1 MKLNTMAAV
10 MTFVSSIENDSLSF
24 YQENAD
30 RYPELKDTFLSWVKE
45 NKRFEK
51 QVKQTYF
58 GVITDTLESNFAFEG
73 LDTDDYDF
81 EPKLLEDAGL
91 ADALQKAGKIEDTIK
106 SFYLKAAQ
114 LSEGLMADIPRLF
127 KKIAKKRED
136 RTSVLVHKFGNLKK
150 I

>member
-10 MTFVSSIENDSLSF
+10 MTSVTRIENDSLLF

-30 RYPELKDTFLSWVKE
+30 KFPELKDIFLSWVKE

-73 LDTDDYDF
+73 LDTDDHDF
-81 EPKLLEDAGL
+81 ELTLSEDAGL
-91 ADALQKAGKIEDTIK
+91 SDTLQKANEMEDAIK
-106 SFYLKAAQ
+106 GFYLKAAQ
-114 LSEGLMADIPRLF
+114 TSEGLMADIPRLF
-127 KKIAKKRED
+127 RRIAKKRED
-136 RTSVLVHKFGNLKK
+136 RSRSLESLGV
-150 I
+150 

>member
-10 MTFVSSIENDSLSF
+10 MTFVSRIENDSLSF

-45 NKRFEK
+45 NKKFEK

-81 EPKLLEDAGL
+81 EPKLLEDVGL

-127 KKIAKKRED
+127 KKIAKEREE

>member
-10 MTFVSSIENDSLSF
+10 MSFVSKLENDSSSF
-24 YQENAD
+24 YQEWAGK
-30 RYPELKDTFLSWVKE
+30 YQELEDVFLAWSKE

-58 GVITDTLESNFAFEG
+58 GVITDAIESTFSFAQLE
-73 LDTDDYDF
+73 TDDYEIDMTL
-81 EPKLLEDAGL
+81 P
-91 ADALQKAGKIEDTIK
+91 EDTGLQNVKKRAREIEETIK
-106 SFYLKAAQ
+106 DFYAQAAR

-127 KKIAKKRED
+127 RKIVKEREERLPMLD
-136 RTSVLVHKFGNLKK
+136 